1 MRDLI
6 REREDGVTTVI
17 SFRYRISDLN
27 QMSRESLSTTV
38 FHLKGNKRSI
48 LITEQTVC
56 SLYRD
61 TTGRQFS

>member
-6 REREDGVTTVI
+6 REDGVTTVI
-17 SFRYRISDLN
+17 SFRYKISDLN
-27 QMSRESLSTTV
+27 QMSSESLSTTV

-56 SLYRD
+56 SLYKG
-61 TTGRQFS
+61 TMGGQFS